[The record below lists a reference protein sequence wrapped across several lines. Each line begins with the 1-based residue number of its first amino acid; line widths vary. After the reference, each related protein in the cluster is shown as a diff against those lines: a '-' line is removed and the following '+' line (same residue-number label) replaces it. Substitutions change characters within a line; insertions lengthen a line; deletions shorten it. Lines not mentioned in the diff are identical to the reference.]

1 MAVLSENLDIPGP
14 LPEDELLGMDAVL
27 NRLSEFDPRGAGLVK
42 LCFFVELTQEQA
54 ARALNVS
61 IRAVER
67 IWLFR
72 EM

>member
-1 MAVLSENLDIPGP
+1 
-14 LPEDELLGMDAVL
+14 MDAVL